1 MHAISLGQLI
11 QAILNW
17 SEVWALLIPLTILF
31 VKKDQPFF
39 LKPVIVYLWFALIMN
54 LIADVIGDAKTM
66 LPAWLQSNNPLYNIH
81 SIVRFACFCYF
92 FIGLKKSK
100 VSIFIKLIPVAYV
113 VFTII
118 EFLFFEDFF
127 NPLHLSGNLL
137 SVEAYLLLIYCMD
150 YYLSKLRQEVHKITT
165 GKNYWVVTGLSIY
178 VVVNFFI
185 FLFYVPMI
193 KQNPFLTGRMWDIH
207 NVAYI
212 IFCTLIA
219 KAFYVSNSN

>member
-1 MHAISLGQLI
+1 
-11 QAILNW
+11 
-17 SEVWALLIPLTILF
+17 
-31 VKKDQPFF
+31 
-39 LKPVIVYLWFALIMN
+39 
-54 LIADVIGDAKTM
+54 
-66 LPAWLQSNNPLYNIH
+66 
-81 SIVRFACFCYF
+81 
-92 FIGLKKSK
+92 
-100 VSIFIKLIPVAYV
+100 
-113 VFTII
+113 
-118 EFLFFEDFF
+118 
-127 NPLHLSGNLL
+127 
-137 SVEAYLLLIYCMD
+137 MD